1 MNEKMAE
8 TTGTVHHSPDY
19 TLPNSYSFRINLY
32 GNGDSNAHAG
42 FVSLFFCLRRGP
54 HDAQLQWPFNN
65 RVKLAI
71 LKDNN
76 NNTTTT
82 TAAAAA
88 AAGSVVGVVKEFKI
102 NPDTDA
108 GTKAEFGKIGR
119 PGANQLLGRGLHRF
133 ISHEELRRHMK
144 NNRLII
150 RCEIL

>member
-1 MNEKMAE
+1 MAE

-76 NNTTTT
+76 NNNTTT

-88 AAGSVVGVVKEFKI
+88 ADGVVGVVKEWEF
-102 NPDTDA
+102 NPDTNA
-108 GTKAEFGKIGR
+108 VAKAQFEEIGR
-119 PGANQLLGRGLHRF
+119 PGADQLRGRGLHRF
-133 ISHEELRRHMK
+133 ISHEELRQNMK